1 MNTCKKKEFFAAHA
15 SQQDQ
20 LDLNGSVLLAIF
32 SQCGGFFLRGGDTT
46 VVSLLLMAGTCACCL
61 GIRYAQSRSWAVL
74 LLLLG
79 CGNFLLGLRPQARP
93 WAECCWGRAFGAWRA
108 PSASTGATSV
118 FWLRVRK
125 KRNRDKM

>member
-15 SQQDQ
+15 SQQDR

-61 GIRYAQSRSWAVL
+61 GIRYAQSRA
-74 LLLLG
+74 
-79 CGNFLLGLRPQARP
+79 

-118 FWLRVRK
+118 FWLRARK
-125 KRNRDKM
+125 KRNQDKM